1 MLFQNVVERAPS
13 PKGEGWGEGEGSVGH
28 SMMSPSIALIR
39 VKTRLRSVLIRQA
52 PLVAGMLLLAGRLPV
67 LAHDPGLSTGQLRLV
82 RGHLEVE
89 LTLAQADVA
98 VLTPLDAN
106 ADGQVSPDEWTSAQA
121 SLNRLAGEAL
131 NVQVQNQIVA
141 VSSASAR
148 PDPSN
153 NVHFMATFPVPQPG
167 ALTCRSDLLFRL
179 PRGHRQ
185 FVTVLDAS
193 GRIQSETLLSAGQ
206 ANINLEGRDTQVP
219 DLPCGIREQNSR
231 SSSLQQ
237 GSAPA
242 STFGGFLAL
251 GLEHI
256 LTGFDHL
263 LFLFALLLM
272 APGLRQAAG
281 IITSFTVAH
290 SITLS
295 LATLN
300 VVHLSPR
307 VVEPLIAAS
316 IVYVGVE
323 NLVRRERVHG
333 RWLLTFVFGLVHG
346 FGFAGVLREM
356 GVTSGSTGIATPLFA
371 FNLGVETG
379 QLAIAAAA
387 LPLLW
392 QARQAPGFVRYAMPL
407 CSSLVVA
414 LGAWWFLGRT
424 IL

>member
-1 MLFQNVVERAPS
+1 MML
-13 PKGEGWGEGEGSVGH
+13 
-28 SMMSPSIALIR
+28 PSIEIIWVMPR
-39 VKTRLRSVLIRQA
+39 RLRRHA
-52 PLVAGMLLLAGRLPV
+52 LLLAGVLLLAGHSPA
-67 LAHDPGLSTGQLRLV
+67 LAHDPGLSTGQLRILP
-82 RGHLEVE
+82 RHLEVE

-98 VLTPLDAN
+98 VLKPLNTNVDR
-106 ADGQVSPDEWTSAQA
+106 QVSPGEWTGAQT
-121 SLNRLAGEAL
+121 SLDQLAGEAWS
-131 NVQVQNQIVA
+131 VQVDGQVMIR
-141 VSSASAR
+141 SSASAR
-148 PDPSN
+148 HDASN
-153 NVHFMATFPVPQPG
+153 NVHFTATFPVSHAG
-167 ALTCRSDLLFRL
+167 AVTCRSELLARL

-185 FVTVLDAS
+185 FLTVLDAT
-193 GRIQSETLLSAGQ
+193 GRVQSETLLSAGQ
-206 ANINLEGRDTQVP
+206 ATINLEGRVTRVP
-219 DLPCGIREQNSR
+219 DLPCGVSEKNGDSQSSSFQNGDSR

-272 APGLRQAAG
+272 APGFRQALG

-290 SITLS
+290 SITLG

-300 VVHLSPR
+300 VIHISPR
-307 VVEPLIAAS
+307 FVEPLIAAS

-323 NLVRRERVHG
+323 NLVRRDGLRG
-333 RWLLTFVFGLVHG
+333 RWLLTFAFGLVHG
-346 FGFAGVLREM
+346 FGFASVLCEM
-356 GVTSGSTGIATPLFA
+356 GVTSGSTGIATPLLA

-387 LPLLW
+387 LPILW
-392 QARQAPGFVRYAMPL
+392 QARQAPVFVRYTMPL
-407 CSSLVVA
+407 CSSVVVV